1 MIIKKQKIINLLDNT
16 PNQSSKFKTKLRSSW
31 IEISDESFK
40 TSMSRSRLCDYS
52 DAYILEKLTITVGQ
66 ATAEAPNNVEKGN
79 I

>member
-1 MIIKKQKIINLLDNT
+1 
-16 PNQSSKFKTKLRSSW
+16 
-31 IEISDESFK
+31 
-40 TSMSRSRLCDYS
+40 MSRSRLCDYS